1 MNFLSKVAVKSSILL
16 VDDAPEN
23 LELMGELLSDHYK
36 VRVAISGE
44 RALQILEGD
53 ALPDLILLD
62 VMMPNLSGW
71 DVCAMIK
78 ASPRLKHIPVIF
90 LTAKSQEADEQI
102 GLELGAV
109 DYITKPIN
117 PAVLM
122 ARVDT
127 HLKLKKANDF
137 LRDNNTF
144 LTAEVERRTAEIS
157 ALQDVTVIAMAS
169 LAETRDNET
178 GNHIRRT
185 QRYVEVLAKELK
197 YHPKFSSYLT
207 DDQIQVLVRSAPLHD
222 IGKVGI
228 PDNILLKPGKLSV
241 DEFEIMKTHTTIGH
255 DAIASAEAA
264 MPFESSFLQCARE
277 IALSHQE
284 KWDGS
289 GYPKGL
295 SGDAIPIAARLMAVA
310 DVFDALISRRPY
322 KEPMSSTQAMSFILQ
337 GAGSHFDPE
346 IVTAFKSVADQ
357 FQTIALELA
366 DE

>member
-1 MNFLSKVAVKSSILL
+1 MNFVSTVAHELSILL

-23 LELMGELLSDHYK
+23 LELIGELLSGKYK
-36 VRVAISGE
+36 VRVAASGE
-44 RALQILEGD
+44 RALRILGGNT
-53 ALPDLILLD
+53 LPDLILLD

-71 DVCAMIK
+71 DVCRLIK
-78 ASPRLKHIPVIF
+78 ADARLKDIPVIF
-90 LTAKSQEADEQI
+90 LTAKSEVADEQV

-117 PAVLM
+117 PVVLM

-127 HLKLKKANDF
+127 HLKLKQASDF
-137 LRDNNTF
+137 LRDNNSL

-157 ALQDVTVIAMAS
+157 ALQDVTVTAMAS

-185 QRYVEVLAKELK
+185 QRYMKVLAEELK
-197 YHPKFSSYLT
+197 THPKFSSYLT

-228 PDNILLKPGKLSV
+228 PDKILLKPGKLSD
-241 DEFEIMKTHTTIGH
+241 DEFEIMKTHTIIGR
-255 DAIASAEAA
+255 DAIAAAEAA
-264 MPFESSFLQCARE
+264 MPFDSAFLQCARE

-289 GYPKGL
+289 GYPEGL
-295 SGDAIPIAARLMAVA
+295 SGENIPISARLMAVA

-322 KEPMSSTQAMSFILQ
+322 KEPMSSAQALAIVSQ
-337 GAGSHFDPE
+337 GSGTHFDPE
-346 IVTAFKSVADQ
+346 IVNAFENVSTQV
-357 FQTIALELA
+357 QTIALELA

>member
-1 MNFLSKVAVKSSILL
+1 MNFTSKLAEKSSILL

-23 LELMGELLSDHYK
+23 LELMGELLSGQYK
-36 VRVAISGE
+36 VRVAASGE
-44 RALQILEGD
+44 RALKILEGP
-53 ALPDLILLD
+53 ALPDLMLLD

-71 DVCAMIK
+71 DVCRVMK
-78 ASPRLKHIPVIF
+78 ADPRLKDIPVIF
-90 LTAKSQEADEQI
+90 LTAKSEAADEQV

-122 ARVDT
+122 ARVNT
-127 HLKLKKANDF
+127 HLKLKQASDF
-137 LRDNNTF
+137 LRDSNSF

-157 ALQDVTVIAMAS
+157 ALQDVTVTAMAS

-185 QRYVEVLAKELK
+185 QRYMKVLAEELK
-197 YHPKFSSYLT
+197 THPKFSSYLT

-228 PDNILLKPGKLSV
+228 PDNILLKPGKLSH
-241 DEFEIMKTHTTIGH
+241 DEFEIMKTHTTIGR
-255 DAIASAEAA
+255 DAIAAAEAA
-264 MPFESSFLQCARE
+264 MPFDSAFLQCARE

-289 GYPKGL
+289 GYPEGL
-295 SGDAIPIAARLMAVA
+295 SGEDIPISARLMAVA
-310 DVFDALISRRPY
+310 DVFDALMSRRPY
-322 KEPMSSTQAMSFILQ
+322 KEPMSGADALAIVSQ
-337 GAGSHFDPE
+337 GAGSHFDPV
-346 IVTAFKSVADQ
+346 IVNAFESVSGQ
-357 FQTIALELA
+357 VQTIARELA

>member
-1 MNFLSKVAVKSSILL
+1 MNILSTVAVKSSILL
-16 VDDAPEN
+16 VDDSPEN
-23 LELMGELLSDHYK
+23 LELMGELLSGQYT
-36 VRVAISGE
+36 VRVAINGE

-71 DVCAMIK
+71 DVCAIIK
-78 ASPRLKHIPVIF
+78 VSSRLKHIPVIF
-90 LTAKSQEADEQI
+90 LTAKSEEADEQV
-102 GLELGAV
+102 GFELGAV

-185 QRYVEVLAKELK
+185 QRYIEVLSEELK
-197 YHPKFSSYLT
+197 SHPKFSNYLT
-207 DDQIQVLVRSAPLHD
+207 EDQIKVLVRSAPLHD

-228 PDNILLKPGKLSV
+228 PDNILLKPGKLSE

-255 DAIASAEAA
+255 DAIAAAEAA
-264 MPFESSFLQCARE
+264 MPFESAFLQCARE

-289 GYPKGL
+289 GYPAGL
-295 SGDAIPIAARLMAVA
+295 SGDAIPISARLMAVA

-322 KEPMSSTQAMSFILQ
+322 KEPMSGAQAMSIVSQ

-346 IVTAFKSVADQ
+346 IVTAFVSVAGQ
-357 FQTIALELA
+357 VQTIALELA
-366 DE
+366 D